1 MLDINLATFQREAQR
16 TLTDE
21 KSVKAAVARFKKCD
35 KAEDRVDERLTACS
49 PTNQTWKNCKLCIN
63 GNALQTVLLA

>member
-21 KSVKAAVARFKKCD
+21 SSVKVAVERFKKCA
-35 KAEDRVDERLTACS
+35 KPEDRVEEFRRLRGDS
-49 PTNQTWKNCKLCIN
+49 
-63 GNALQTVLLA
+63 LLARPQTKLGKIANFA

>member
-16 TLTDE
+16 TLTDD

-35 KAEDRVDERLTACS
+35 KAEDRVDEFRRLRGDS
-49 PTNQTWKNCKLCIN
+49 
-63 GNALQTVLLA
+63 LLARPQTKLGKIANFA